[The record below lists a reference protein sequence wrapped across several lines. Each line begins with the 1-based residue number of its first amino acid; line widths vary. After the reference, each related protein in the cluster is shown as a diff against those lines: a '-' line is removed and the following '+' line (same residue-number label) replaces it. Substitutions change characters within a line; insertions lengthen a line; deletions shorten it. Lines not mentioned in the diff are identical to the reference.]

1 MTKITE
7 KTHRPEIDY
16 YRAVV
21 ALTEKLASDH
31 RGYLSD
37 GDLNT
42 DVEELCERVI
52 ELIADELDEAE
63 NRQHLMTTG
72 SGNIWPFYLAFYQGC
87 LNYYVNGDPSSWEED
102 VNPTEEMMFD
112 AFAANNIK
120 TPYTI

>member
-21 ALTEKLASDH
+21 ALTEEFAPDH

-42 DVEELCERVI
+42 DIEELYGRVC
-52 ELIADELDEAE
+52 ELIESELDESE
-63 NRQHLMTTG
+63 QHLAYEHTQ
-72 SGNIWPFYLAFYQGC
+72 NILPLDLAFYQGC

-102 VNPTEEMMFD
+102 VNPTEAMMFD
-112 AFAANNIK
+112 AFAANQIK